1 MSFVTILLLSAFPL
15 LVIVAALKDVT
26 TMTIPNW
33 LCGALAL
40 TFFPAALSSGLP
52 LSTAGVHLAVGFV
65 ALLVG
70 MGMFAARWLGGG
82 DAKLFA
88 AVALWLG
95 WPDTGT
101 FLVVTGLAGGALT
114 LGLLSARKIAPML
127 PTLGPAWSAR
137 LLEPEGDI
145 PYGVA
150 IAAGA
155 LFAFSQSRLANAF
168 SLMM

>member
-1 MSFVTILLLSAFPL
+1 MTFVTIILLSVFPL

-40 TFFPAALSSGLP
+40 SFLPAALASGLP
-52 LSTAGVHLAVGFV
+52 LSVVGTHLAVGLA
-65 ALLVG
+65 ALLAG

-114 LGLLSARKIAPML
+114 LGLLSARKVAPML
-127 PTLGPAWSAR
+127 PTFGPSWSAR

-155 LFAFSQSRLANAF
+155 LFAFSQSRLANVF
-168 SLMM
+168 SLVG

>member
-1 MSFVTILLLSAFPL
+1 MSIVTVILLSVFPV

-40 TFFPAALSSGLP
+40 AFFPAALASGLP
-52 LSTAGVHLAVGFV
+52 LSTAGVHLGVGFA

-82 DAKLFA
+82 DAKLLA
-88 AVALWLG
+88 AAALWLG

-101 FLVVTGLAGGALT
+101 FLVVTALAGGVLT
-114 LGLLSARKIAPML
+114 MTLISARKLAPML
-127 PTLGPAWSAR
+127 PTRGPGWSAR
-137 LLEPEGDI
+137 LLEPKGDI

-168 SLMM
+168 SALS